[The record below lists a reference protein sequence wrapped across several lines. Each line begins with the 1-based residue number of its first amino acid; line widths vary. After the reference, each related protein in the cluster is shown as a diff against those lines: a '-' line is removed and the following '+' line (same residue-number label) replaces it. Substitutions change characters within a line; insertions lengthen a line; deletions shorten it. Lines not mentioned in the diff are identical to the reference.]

1 MKKFFTLLSLL
12 AVMGMN
18 ANVMAQTFDQITTIN
33 STRPYYVNS
42 NDGATELA
50 GHTGSTYVWTV
61 YDYQA
66 DFLTA
71 TNLSAAE
78 SGDFS
83 FVGGASTTFKTEITW
98 LTAGNYVVEV
108 VEEST
113 DNCTTIRRFS
123 VQILEL
129 DLLVETYS
137 HDDLLLNTD
146 LTTCNTNSGNIW
158 GTTHDDDLNQ
168 ESLETMTF
176 EYKVLLYTKKAGAAT
191 DEIATV
197 YTDAKWKF
205 TVNNTAN
212 TKPTTSQADITW
224 NIPTQTGV
232 TGTLDENGEGTIT
245 ASGVSEVTIEV
256 TIQNV
261 ADAAAK
267 NYVLDFDIAPSTVL
281 VDLNADDVFS
291 EGIEPDNFDGTN
303 DSHTN
308 SAYQITVN
316 PIPNTTNIKSN

>member
-12 AVMGMN
+12 LVMGMS
-18 ANVMAQTFDQITTIN
+18 ASVMAQTFDQVTTIN

-42 NDGATELA
+42 NDGTEVLP
-50 GHTGSTYVWTV
+50 GHTGSTYQWSV
-61 YDYQA
+61 YDYQS

-71 TNLSAAE
+71 TSLTAADDA
-78 SGDFS
+78 DFD
-83 FVGGASTTFKTEITW
+83 FVGGSTDFKSEITW
-98 LTAGNYVVEV
+98 LAAGNYVVEV
-108 VEEST
+108 VEANAG
-113 DNCTTIRRFS
+113 DGCTTIRRFS

-137 HDDLLLNTD
+137 HEDVLLDAD

-168 ESLETMTF
+168 ESLETMIF
-176 EYKVLLYTKKAGAAT
+176 EYKVLLYTKKAGAAA

-212 TKPTTSQADITW
+212 TKPTTSQAGITW
-224 NIPTQTGV
+224 SIPTQTGV
-232 TGTLDENGEGTIT
+232 TGTLDENGVGTIT

-261 ADAAAK
+261 ADAAAE